1 MNQFRSAWNF
11 YFNNW
16 QFFAVLAAPVFFV
29 EVAAAYIVIP
39 LENVTQPD
47 DIVHFFSSNS
57 GSIGLLGFLGMILS
71 ISFLGGMHVAFD
83 AKSSNSSIEPLNA
96 LLSGLKKFFPLF
108 GAYILSAIVVFFGL
122 LLLILPGIYVGARLA
137 LFPAYIMLQNK
148 GVLESLKLSWENTDE
163 HGGTLFSLTI
173 IFALLSIV
181 SASIFSFVLD
191 TGLVQ
196 VVILGIVEYVIIV
209 PWIYIY
215 YSLYKSQKSQ

>member
-29 EVAAAYIVIP
+29 EVAAAYLVIP
-39 LENVTQPD
+39 LENATQPD
-47 DIVHFFSSNS
+47 DIIDFFSSNW
-57 GSIGLLGFLGMILS
+57 GPIGLLGFLGMILS

-83 AKSSNSSIEPLNA
+83 AKYSDSSIEPLNA
-96 LLSGLKKFFPLF
+96 LLSGFKKFFPLF

-181 SASIFSFVLD
+181 LASIFSFVLD
-191 TGLVQ
+191 TGLVK

-215 YSLYKSQKSQ
+215 YSLYKSQISQ

>member
-29 EVAAAYIVIP
+29 EVAVAYLVIP

-47 DIVHFFSSNS
+47 DIVDFFSSNL
-57 GSIGLLGFLGMILS
+57 GPIGLLGFLGMILS

-83 AKSSNSSIEPLNA
+83 AKYSDSSIEPLNA
-96 LLSGLKKFFPLF
+96 LLSGFKKFFPLF

-181 SASIFSFVLD
+181 LASIFSFVLD
-191 TGLVQ
+191 TGLVK
-196 VVILGIVEYVIIV
+196 VVILGIVEYVIII

-215 YSLYKSQKSQ
+215 YSLYKSQISQ